1 MNCSIILFLHKS
13 INSQSDFFRFPMIVV
28 LLNAPVIA
36 NLIKSFGRKHIQRI
50 HHTYKFFLWIYNKSH
65 V

>member
-1 MNCSIILFLHKS
+1 MNCSIILFPHKS
-13 INSQSDFFRFPMIVV
+13 INSQSDFFRFPIVV

-50 HHTYKFFLWIYNKSH
+50 HHT
-65 V
+65 

>member
-1 MNCSIILFLHKS
+1 MNCSIILFPHKS

-50 HHTYKFFLWIYNKSH
+50 HHT
-65 V
+65 